1 MTKVPIHEKIEW
13 VPFCIIKSQYN
24 MAGRRKMKIIV
35 EHGTKEEREAQ
46 INRLKK
52 YYELLYE
59 MKEMSFESQ
68 WNCYR
73 EYAKDENKNIEIYK
87 SFFDK
92 AGSERKAIKA
102 TCGVIIEINECGDSI
117 ETEVS
122 EKRQDIA
129 HIWENIIQCIKKE
142 ADWEKGVYNQL
153 NRAADNHPIITKAI
167 IIVLSS
173 ILLGLVEDCIHD
185 AIVMQNNET
194 AIESMRD
201 TIETEDESTK

>member
-1 MTKVPIHEKIEW
+1 
-13 VPFCIIKSQYN
+13 

-35 EHGTKEEREAQ
+35 EHGTQEEREVQ
-46 INRLKK
+46 INHLMK
-52 YYELLYE
+52 YYELLYK

-73 EYAKDENKNIEIYK
+73 EYAKDENKNIEIFK

-92 AGSERKAIKA
+92 VGSDRKVIEA
-102 TCGVIIEINECGDSI
+102 TCDVIIEINKCGDSI
-117 ETEVS
+117 ENEVFE

-129 HIWENIIQCIKKE
+129 HIWENITQCIKKE
-142 ADWEKGVYNQL
+142 ADWEKMVYNQL
-153 NRAADNHPIITKAI
+153 NRAADNHPIIAKGI

-194 AIESMRD
+194 VIEN
-201 TIETEDESTK
+201 EDESTK

>member
-1 MTKVPIHEKIEW
+1 
-13 VPFCIIKSQYN
+13 
-24 MAGRRKMKIIV
+24 MKIIV

-52 YYELLYE
+52 YYELLYK

-73 EYAKDENKNIEIYK
+73 EYAKDENKSIEIYK

-102 TCGVIIEINECGDSI
+102 TCDVIIEINECGDSI

-129 HIWENIIQCIKKE
+129 HI
-142 ADWEKGVYNQL
+142 
-153 NRAADNHPIITKAI
+153 
-167 IIVLSS
+167 
-173 ILLGLVEDCIHD
+173 
-185 AIVMQNNET
+185 
-194 AIESMRD
+194 
-201 TIETEDESTK
+201 

>member
-1 MTKVPIHEKIEW
+1 MSSNRCSTNKLTKVPIHEKIEW
-13 VPFCIIKSQYN
+13 VLFCILKSQYN

-46 INRLKK
+46 IKRLKSTMN
-52 YYELLYE
+52 YYI
-59 MKEMSFESQ
+59 S
-68 WNCYR
+68 
-73 EYAKDENKNIEIYK
+73 
-87 SFFDK
+87 
-92 AGSERKAIKA
+92 
-102 TCGVIIEINECGDSI
+102 GDNV

-142 ADWEKGVYNQL
+142 ADWEKRVYNQL

-194 AIESMRD
+194 VIE
-201 TIETEDESTK
+201 

>member
-1 MTKVPIHEKIEW
+1 
-13 VPFCIIKSQYN
+13 
-24 MAGRRKMKIIV
+24 MKIIV

-46 INRLKK
+46 IKRLKSTMN
-52 YYELLYE
+52 YYI
-59 MKEMSFESQ
+59 S
-68 WNCYR
+68 
-73 EYAKDENKNIEIYK
+73 
-87 SFFDK
+87 
-92 AGSERKAIKA
+92 
-102 TCGVIIEINECGDSI
+102 GDNV

-142 ADWEKGVYNQL
+142 ADWEKRVYNQL

-194 AIESMRD
+194 VIEQR
-201 TIETEDESTK
+201 TVL